1 MTALVFPLLRLLAD
15 GRFHSGQTMAGEL
28 GCSRAHVWQQIQT
41 IEQELGLTVQH
52 VRGKGY
58 RLTRPLDWLD
68 PAAIGHAG
76 GAGWVIEVA
85 ESLPSTN
92 TALLT
97 RATDGAPHKLALFA
111 EAQTAGRGRRG
122 RSWLSSLG
130 GSLTFS
136 LLWRFDCGVSGLS
149 GLSLA
154 IGVAIVRALARLQVP
169 VALKWPNDVLLDGR
183 KLAGILIELS
193 GDTLGPSAVV
203 IGIGVNLAP
212 AGDVGQPSG
221 GVHDVVPGVSRNVLA
236 GALLEELDQ
245 VLQGFERD
253 GFSAW
258 QGEWQRWHAHQGL
271 PVTIHKPDGRL
282 IDGIA
287 LGVDHTG
294 ALRLETGAGE
304 VLFHVGDVSLR
315 AAT

>member
-1 MTALVFPLLRLLAD
+1 MSALLFPLLRLLAD
-15 GRFHSGQTMAGEL
+15 GRFHSGQAMAGQL

-41 IEQELGLTVQH
+41 VEQEFGLTIQH

-58 RLTRPLDWLD
+58 RLTRPIDWLD
-68 PAAIGHAG
+68 PVAIGQAG
-76 GAGWVIEVA
+76 GAGWLIEVA
-85 ESLPSTN
+85 ESLPSTS
-92 TALLT
+92 TALLA
-97 RATDGAPHKLALFA
+97 RAADGAPHKLALFA

-136 LLWRFDCGVSGLS
+136 LLWRFDCGISGLS

-212 AGDVGQPSG
+212 AGDVGQASG
-221 GVHDVVPGVSRNVLA
+221 GVHEAAPGLSRNALA
-236 GALLEELDQ
+236 GALLEELGQ
-245 VLQGFERD
+245 VLEGFERD
-253 GFSAW
+253 GFAAW
-258 QGEWQRWHAHQGL
+258 QQEWQRWHAHQGL
-271 PVTIHKPDGRL
+271 PVCIHKPDGRV

-287 LGVDHTG
+287 LGVDPSG
-294 ALRLETGAGE
+294 ALRLETAAGE
-304 VLFHVGDVSLR
+304 VRFHVGDVSLR